1 MVARTSHYCD
11 FAAKV
16 VYTIGFK
23 ITFSTE
29 PKQQQPKMRLRLRH
43 QHGNQVVDVGEEVSL
58 REFISS
64 IESSQ
69 YGKVRALKNGFP
81 PRPLAL
87 DDGEAMLKD
96 LGIKNGDQIIVEYGA
111 KTGDKNSRTT
121 GSSRGANIDPGK
133 SSSSTDIPS
142 VFVAELQTY
151 LILRNIPDDNSC
163 LFNAVL
169 YAANGYNSPTTAP
182 DLRQVVVNYIRN
194 DPIKYNEIVL
204 GRPVEEYCEWI
215 TKKDSWGGAIELG
228 ILSDWLGLTIY
239 CLDIELGKFI
249 KFENNDSRPSDF
261 CVLIYSGIHY
271 DLVAL
276 NSRLSVENRDKVY
289 DSTKWKSDMHGIIT
303 SASEKLCKLLQ
314 TENYSTNTT
323 TFRLRCLDCYK
334 ILVGEM
340 GASNHANETGH
351 YNFGEVK

>member
-1 MVARTSHYCD
+1 
-11 FAAKV
+11 
-16 VYTIGFK
+16 
-23 ITFSTE
+23 
-29 PKQQQPKMRLRLRH
+29 MRLRLRH
-43 QHGNQVVDVGEEVSL
+43 QHGNRVVDANEGVSL
-58 REFISS
+58 REFISL
-64 IESSQ
+64 IETDQS
-69 YGKVRALKNGFP
+69 GKVIALKNGFP

-87 DDGEAMLKD
+87 DDGEALLTD

-111 KTGDKNSRTT
+111 KTGPKNNGTT
-121 GSSRGANIDPGK
+121 VSNCGAKTGITK
-133 SSSSTDIPS
+133 SSSHSDIPS
-142 VFVAELQTY
+142 VFVTELQRY

-182 DLRQVVVNYIRN
+182 ELRQVVVNYIRN
-194 DPIKYNEIVL
+194 DPIKYNDIVL
-204 GRPVEEYCEWI
+204 GRPVEEYCAWI
-215 TKKDSWGGAIELG
+215 SKKDSWGGAIELG
-228 ILSDWLGLTIY
+228 ILSDWLSLTIY

-249 KFENNDSRPSDF
+249 KFENNDNGSNDF

-271 DLVAL
+271 DLVVL
-276 NSRLSVENRDKVY
+276 NTTLSVDYHDKMN
-289 DSTKWKSDMHGIIT
+289 DSTKWKSEIHGIIT
-303 SASEKLCKLLQ
+303 TAGEKLCKLLQ

-340 GASNHANETGH
+340 GASNHANDTGH